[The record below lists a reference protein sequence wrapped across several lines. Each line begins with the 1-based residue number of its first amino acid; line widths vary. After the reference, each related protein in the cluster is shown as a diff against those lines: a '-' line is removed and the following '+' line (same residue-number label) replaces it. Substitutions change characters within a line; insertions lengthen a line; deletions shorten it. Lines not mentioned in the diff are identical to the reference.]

1 MPEAGFLKSTLS
13 ISDER
18 RRIQRIFIT
27 PLIITLVVMI
37 LIPMLSLFTFS
48 FTAVKVG
55 FQNFRFI
62 GWNNYKSLLQDAGF
76 LTSLGTTLVLLA
88 GTVFCQ
94 MFLGIVFAL
103 VIHKTKFLTGFV
115 RLVMM
120 FPMVVSPIIVGIIWR
135 TMTMPSFGG
144 FDLVLTSL
152 GLPGFP
158 DMLSSP
164 WKARLLI
171 IIAAAW
177 EWTPFVI
184 LYILAGLEGMS
195 VSPFESAKIDGANW
209 FQEIFYLTLPMLS
222 KIILVV
228 LIFRII
234 ECMKVFPLI
243 FSLTQGGPGIST
255 QDLTYLVYQSGFR
268 YLKLGYASA
277 VSMFILVLAVTAIVI
292 MGFTTRQRKY
302 KNEVNR

>member
-1 MPEAGFLKSTLS
+1 
-13 ISDER
+13 
-18 RRIQRIFIT
+18 
-27 PLIITLVVMI
+27 MI
-37 LIPMLSLFTFS
+37 LIPMLSLFAFS
-48 FTAVKVG
+48 FTPVKVG

-62 GWNNYKSLLQDAGF
+62 GLNNYKSLLQDADF
-76 LTSLGTTLVLLA
+76 LASFGTTLVLLA

-103 VIHKTKFLTGFV
+103 VINKTKFLTGFV
-115 RLVMM
+115 RLIMM

-135 TMTMPSFGG
+135 TLIMPSFGG
-144 FDLVLTSL
+144 FDLALTSL

-171 IIAAAW
+171 IVAATW

-184 LYILAGLEGMS
+184 LYILAGLEGLS
-195 VSPFESAKIDGANW
+195 AAPFESAKIDGVNW
-209 FQEIFYLTLPMLS
+209 FQEVFYLTLPMLS

-243 FSLTQGGPGIST
+243 FSLTLGGPGTAT

-268 YLKLGYASA
+268 YLKLGYAST
-277 VSMFILVLAVTAIVI
+277 VSMFILLLAVVAIVI
-292 MGFTTRQRKY
+292 MGLTTRQKKY

>member
-1 MPEAGFLKSTLS
+1 MPETGFLKSTLS
-13 ISDER
+13 ISAER
-18 RRIQRIFIT
+18 RRIQWIFIT
-27 PLIITLVVMI
+27 PLIITLAVMI
-37 LIPMLSLFTFS
+37 LIPMLSLFVFS

-55 FQNFRFI
+55 FQNFRFT

-115 RLVMM
+115 RLAMM
-120 FPMVVSPIIVGIIWR
+120 FPMVVSPIIAGIIWR
-135 TMTMPSFGG
+135 TMIMPSFGG
-144 FDLVLTSL
+144 FDLVLASL

-164 WKARLLI
+164 WTARLLI
-171 IIAAAW
+171 IMAATW

-209 FQEIFYLTLPMLS
+209 LQEILYLTLPMLS

-228 LIFRII
+228 FIFRII

-277 VSMFILVLAVTAIVI
+277 ISMFILVLAVSAIVI
-292 MGFTTRQRKY
+292 MGFMTRQKRY
-302 KNEVNR
+302 KTG